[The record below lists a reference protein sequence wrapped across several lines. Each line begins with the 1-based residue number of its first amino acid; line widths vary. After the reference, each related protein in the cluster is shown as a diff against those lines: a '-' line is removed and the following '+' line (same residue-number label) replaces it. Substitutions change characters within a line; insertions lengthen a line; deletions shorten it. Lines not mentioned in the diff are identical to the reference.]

1 METGLAPASPLSVQ
15 ATRRIRRRACN
26 FPHREGWRN
35 QARETGSTTS
45 SSAHPSTSA
54 TFTPRSASLRGS
66 RRASSDAQRI
76 LHKLRAL
83 TTDNRAIPAAA
94 RNLLFFFLRP
104 FVLLSHL
111 PPLPLSRPLPPSL
124 PPASFYPDFPF
135 FAFRLVRQ
143 GARSGTRGRHVSAR
157 VGVACTRR
165 YASSST
171 FVTSPAS
178 RPPSSLWPRSP
189 PPRALRGP
197 LPFSATV
204 VVRHHLSFASLL
216 ISERSCRWW
225 SRNFRESFLEI
236 SSPPLSPPSL
246 LSPSTHL
253 LLLLSRSYLTVILH
267 SEEDLKKGR
276 PTMEVRQRVEAGG

>member
-1 METGLAPASPLSVQ
+1 MIHRNSKLVEKRLAPASPLSVRE

-26 FPHREGWRN
+26 FPYREGWRN

-45 SSAHPSTSA
+45 SSAHPSASA
-54 TFTPRSASLRGS
+54 TFTPRSASPRGS

-104 FVLLSHL
+104 SVLLSHL
-111 PPLPLSRPLPPSL
+111 PPFSTLSLRRRRRRRHRP
-124 PPASFYPDFPF
+124 PPALFHLDFPF

-143 GARSGTRGRHVSAR
+143 GASSGTRGRHVSAR

-178 RPPSSLWPRSP
+178 RPPSSL
-189 PPRALRGP
+189 
-197 LPFSATV
+197 
-204 VVRHHLSFASLL
+204 
-216 ISERSCRWW
+216 
-225 SRNFRESFLEI
+225 
-236 SSPPLSPPSL
+236 
-246 LSPSTHL
+246 
-253 LLLLSRSYLTVILH
+253 
-267 SEEDLKKGR
+267 
-276 PTMEVRQRVEAGG
+276 

>member
-1 METGLAPASPLSVQ
+1 MIHRNSKLVEKRLAPASPLSVRE

-26 FPHREGWRN
+26 FPYREGWRN

-45 SSAHPSTSA
+45 SSAHPSASA
-54 TFTPRSASLRGS
+54 TFTPRSASPRGS

-104 FVLLSHL
+104 SVLLSHL
-111 PPLPLSRPLPPSL
+111 PPFSTLSLRRRRRHRP
-124 PPASFYPDFPF
+124 PPALFHLDFPF

-143 GARSGTRGRHVSAR
+143 GASSGTRGRHVSAR

-178 RPPSSLWPRSP
+178 RPPSSL
-189 PPRALRGP
+189 
-197 LPFSATV
+197 
-204 VVRHHLSFASLL
+204 
-216 ISERSCRWW
+216 
-225 SRNFRESFLEI
+225 
-236 SSPPLSPPSL
+236 
-246 LSPSTHL
+246 
-253 LLLLSRSYLTVILH
+253 
-267 SEEDLKKGR
+267 
-276 PTMEVRQRVEAGG
+276 